1 MIIRRLLAVEAV
13 LLAGFGSIF
22 LLPHSNKNMASGIAM
37 SLPVMVNGWIGE
49 DAGVTARELEVL
61 AKDTQ
66 FARKTYMI
74 GRERGDDIFV
84 SIVMSGD
91 DMTSSIHR
99 PERCLPAQGWT
110 VGRSEQQMLQVRGK
124 PLQLTKLYN
133 VQAIP
138 QPDKSQALL
147 HNLTYYWFIGAREMT
162 PSHLTRT
169 IIDMR
174 DRILRGEAQRWAY
187 VMVAINSG
195 ITKDGS
201 HFGRTEEEAGKIAEQ
216 FIQELVPKLTQPDGK
231 PLM

>member
-1 MIIRRLLAVEAV
+1 MITKRLFAIEAV
-13 LLAGFGSIF
+13 LLAGFGTIF
-22 LLPHSNKNMASGIAM
+22 LLPHSNKNMPSGIAVT
-37 SLPVMVNGWIGE
+37 LPVTVGARIGE
-49 DAGVTARELEVL
+49 DAEVTARELEVL
-61 AKDTQ
+61 AKDTR
-66 FARKTYMI
+66 FARKTYII

-110 VGRSEQQMLQVRGK
+110 VQRSEEQMLHVKGK
-124 PLQLTKLYN
+124 PLKVTKLYN

-138 QPDKSQALL
+138 QADKSQALV

-187 VMVAINSG
+187 VTVAVSSG

-201 HFGRTEEEAGKIAEQ
+201 HFGPTEEEASKTAEQ
-216 FIQELVPKLTQPDGK
+216 FIQELAPKLTRPDGS
-231 PLM
+231 PLL